1 MILILIPRKFLFCM
15 KGDSGGPLFCENDN
29 GDYVLQGIVSWGMRP
44 CAQEQYPS
52 VFTRVSYFRDWI
64 EENRV

>member
-1 MILILIPRKFLFCM
+1 MSYFHNAKTFISFD
-15 KGDSGGPLFCENDN
+15 KGDSGGPLVCEN
-29 GDYVLQGIVSWGMRP
+29 GDGDLVLHGIVSWGMRP